1 MRSTHGWREVCAGAI
16 FLAALAAASGESRA
30 TPQVVGDEA
39 CERHEVDIASFA
51 TCRDGRVTRPEPATP
66 DAARTVV
73 QSALPPPSAA
83 PRARPDGRGAT
94 RGARAAAAPASRRQ

>member
-1 MRSTHGWREVCAGAI
+1 MRSTHEWREVCAGAI

-73 QSALPPPSAA
+73 RGALPPASAA
-83 PRARPDGRGAT
+83 PRARPDGRSAT
-94 RGARAAAAPASRRQ
+94 RGARAAAPASRRQ